1 MAPQVV
7 IDLSKEDGVDD
18 PPRKTQPPRSNGPN
32 PSKSKVDRTNSG
44 VNELRPSYRSTSMD
58 RRQKRPTFGD
68 WSAPSS
74 RTAPKSQDSLSGSG
88 AKLSTK
94 QSSGY
99 GRQND
104 TTRASSKPSSRIID
118 ASSSSKKVNTVLG
131 TASERRKPSFST
143 AGLSNGVSPA
153 YSKPKGAAA
162 APIAGSRDPIGVS
175 DSPPNS
181 PRVGFKRPRA
191 EGELSTLE
199 RLKRPKLES
208 RVDLDA
214 GRRAA
219 YTNIADLSLQ
229 RREGQRPNAF
239 ESLRTRKAAPS
250 APRQNAPYR
259 SKTTSSVIDLLSDE
273 DGEDGAVEELL
284 PSKLKFDAESSSKA
298 DHEPMKH
305 STSSQRE
312 EISRIIREDQEIK
325 GNISDRELDASASR
339 TAARDSP
346 VQDQRS
352 GLPLETFKTSDTQEM
367 RHSREDLRKEQHSN
381 NKTRRID
388 ASSDD
393 EHSPI
398 SALAPRVPMSDEG
411 GFPTASGKLEKLKQA
426 STPPSLETR
435 PSTQL
440 VTETK
445 KRASEM
451 SINGAPFRERES
463 EPDRNLHSTARPV
476 FQQPKS
482 RATGSITRDSSES
495 LTNNQSGVRPSQKV
509 GGPKKSKAY
518 QNVLDRRGDEP
529 KQASLSDEEAANFV
543 KSQASSGIAQAA
555 SLSVQSKVTSSQK
568 DAAQQELHITDPPQR
583 RVPHDKE
590 SDTLALGPKAEIGS
604 RPGALV
610 ASIGN
615 TMKKA
620 NGGDAS
626 ETNDGAMERSKPANL
641 SNESESQVLPPLA
654 GKSDQA
660 FASLSS
666 AKQVEM
672 IVGRYMDEVRVENE
686 YWNKAWLRRARCSK
700 AKTQQSTDVS
710 AAKPY
715 SFAKLKPLPLIQ
727 ADKKSRSQ
735 GAVKLLVEKSVP
747 GGKPMKAP
755 FIVQPN
761 IIEPHDDM
769 PSYSHFVNIKSNFLA
784 PNVTTLQHWPYFGD
798 DFDYSEDAK
807 GLKEQYS
814 FDMDQRSTKL
824 LRLAQAQKYE
834 HYAEDALRELGI
846 GWSDILR
853 YLLEVSPNVGSDP
866 AAIEA
871 LKRRTESTSE
881 DFCRSHTRTAQ
892 VLSSLPAS
900 TPERLAKAALTC
912 HHFHN
917 LAWFSLWHIA
927 RRHQFKSLSGQQHAE
942 QTPLD
947 DATCRIC
954 FRFACPY
961 HGEIEELE
969 DSDEEADSDTKKA
982 ITTDIINPPAVNN
995 RKRVGFNPAPEGLPS
1010 SGIEPMSRKDP
1021 RNAPYWEKGFKHKAD
1036 ERGPFYPC
1044 HHPKQTCEGAQCS
1057 CFENMVPCEKT
1068 CSCSAECAR
1077 RFKGCSCSTE
1087 RLKKGQRLMC
1097 YEDERCVCYSLGRE
1111 CDPDLC
1117 GSCGVLEVLDPVNRE
1132 CEDLMQGRCRNA
1144 CIQFGRPAQTLL
1156 GQSGIHGFGLYA
1168 GQTIRQHDFV
1178 GEYKGE
1184 IITKEEAERRGAVYE
1199 KQQLS
1204 YLFTLNAFQEI
1215 DSTYFGNNIRFINHA
1230 GNGKNNLYPRIFMV
1244 NTVHRIALFA
1254 DKTIQ
1259 KGEELLFDYGPK
1271 FPDEQLGGKKAYQPR
1286 VRNSNMVHDFWEV
1299 EVERDAT
1306 GYRRA
1311 RKAAKPTGKGKARKT
1326 DEKSSKQ
1333 QRGPPPG
1340 AGGRP
1345 RKNASTEEADA
1356 QSLEPDDRLSA
1367 GDRLAAFNVAVEPVG
1382 EEMGFDAVNGADDE
1396 DEFEP
1401 ESSEDTNSEE
1411 QDEEEDEGPGP
1422 ARRSR
1427 RGRCLKV
1434 RRPRD

>member
-18 PPRKTQPPRSNGPN
+18 PPRKTQASRSNGLN
-32 PSKSKVDRTNSG
+32 PSKARVDRINSG
-44 VNELRPSYRSTSMD
+44 MNEMRPSYRSTSLD
-58 RRQKRPTFGD
+58 RRQKRPNFGD
-68 WSAPSS
+68 WF
-74 RTAPKSQDSLSGSG
+74 APKSHAAPNSQDRPSGSS

-99 GRQND
+99 GRQHD
-104 TTRASSKPSSRIID
+104 TDRASSHSNLRTVD
-118 ASSSSKKVNTVLG
+118 ASSSSGNVNTFLG
-131 TASERRKPSFST
+131 PASDRRKPSLPT
-143 AGLSNGVSPA
+143 ARSSNGVSPA
-153 YSKPKGAAA
+153 YAQPKGAAA
-162 APIAGSRDPIGVS
+162 APIGGSPNSIGVS
-175 DSPPNS
+175 NSPSNS
-181 PRVGFKRPRA
+181 PRVGFKRPHA
-191 EGELSTLE
+191 EGEVSTLE
-199 RLKRPKLES
+199 RLKRRKLES
-208 RVDLDA
+208 RADREA
-214 GRRAA
+214 GRRAGN
-219 YTNIADLSLQ
+219 TNITSSYLQ
-229 RREGQRPNAF
+229 RREGQRQNAF
-239 ESLRTRKAAPS
+239 ESLGTRKAALS
-250 APRQNAPYR
+250 TPRQNAPHR
-259 SKTTSSVIDLLSDE
+259 SKIPSSVIDLLSDE
-273 DGEDGAVEELL
+273 EGENGAGEDLL
-284 PSKLKFDAESSSKA
+284 LSKPKLHAESSSKA
-298 DHEPMKH
+298 DNGSMKN
-305 STSSQRE
+305 SKSSLHTG
-312 EISRIIREDQEIK
+312 IVKEDQK
-325 GNISDRELDASASR
+325 STRNGLDASASQ
-339 TAARDSP
+339 TATVARDSP
-346 VQDQRS
+346 IQDQRS
-352 GLPLETFKTSDTQEM
+352 GLPLETLKTSDIREV
-367 RHSREDLRKEQHSN
+367 RHNRANSRKEQLN
-381 NKTRRID
+381 NDVTRRNN
-388 ASSDD
+388 AFSDD
-393 EHSPI
+393 NHYSI
-398 SALAPRVPMSDEG
+398 NALASR
-411 GFPTASGKLEKLKQA
+411 ASTSNEDGLPAASTKLEKLQQA
-426 STPPSLETR
+426 PTPRTLEAR
-435 PSTQL
+435 ESTQS
-440 VTETK
+440 VTEPN
-445 KRASEM
+445 KRASEK
-451 SINGAPFRERES
+451 SGNGAAFGGKGS
-463 EPDRNLHSTARPV
+463 EPDRNSNFTARPV
-476 FQQPKS
+476 SQQPKS
-482 RATGSITRDSSES
+482 QVTGLVTRDSSES
-495 LTNNQSGVRPSQKV
+495 LTNNQSEDRPSQKS
-509 GGPKKSKAY
+509 GGRNKKTREV
-518 QNVLDRRGDEP
+518 VLDPREEEP
-529 KQASLSDEEAANFV
+529 KPASRSDEEASNIPN
-543 KSQASSGIAQAA
+543 SQASSGTARAA
-555 SLSVQSKVTSSQK
+555 SLSAQSKATSSRK
-568 DAAQQELHITDPPQR
+568 NAAQEELHNTGSLQKP
-583 RVPHDKE
+583 VAHDKK
-590 SDTLALGPKAEIGS
+590 SDTLTLHPEAEIGS
-604 RPGALV
+604 RPKAPLAV
-610 ASIGN
+610 IGN
-615 TMKKA
+615 TVKKA

-626 ETNDGAMERSKPANL
+626 EADDGAMERSKSANL
-641 SNESESQVLPPLA
+641 SNGGESQVLPPLV

-666 AKQVEM
+666 AKQVEI

-700 AKTQQSTDVS
+700 AIIQQSADVS

-727 ADKKSRSQ
+727 AVKKSRSQ

-747 GGKPMKAP
+747 GGKPMKVP

-834 HYAEDALRELGI
+834 QYAEDALRELGI

-853 YLLEVSPNVGSDP
+853 YLLEASPDVGSDP
-866 AAIEA
+866 AAVKA
-871 LKRRTESTSE
+871 LKGRSESTSE
-881 DFCRSHTRTAQ
+881 DFCRAHTRTAQ
-892 VLSSLPAS
+892 VLSSLPTS

-912 HHFHN
+912 YHFHN

-927 RRHQFKSLSGQQHAE
+927 RKHQFKSLPEKQHGE
-942 QTPLD
+942 DTPLN

-954 FRFACPY
+954 LRFACPY

-995 RKRVGFNPAPEGLPS
+995 RKRVGFNPAPDDAS
-1010 SGIEPMSRKDP
+1010 SAVIEPLSRKDP
-1021 RNAPYWEKGFKHKAD
+1021 RQASYWEKGYKHKAD

-1044 HHPKQTCEGAQCS
+1044 HHPGQTCESAECS

-1068 CSCSAECAR
+1068 CSCSTDCAR

-1132 CEDLMQGRCRNA
+1132 REDPMHGRCRNA
-1144 CIQFGRPAQTLL
+1144 CIQFGRPGRTLL

-1204 YLFTLNAFQEI
+1204 YLFTLNAVQEI

-1311 RKAAKPTGKGKARKT
+1311 RKAAKPAGKGKARKT
-1326 DEKSSKQ
+1326 DAGAVEKAQKQ
-1333 QRGPPPG
+1333 HRGPLSG

-1345 RKNASTEEADA
+1345 RKNASIEEADA
-1356 QSLEPDDRLSA
+1356 QSLEPDERLSA
-1367 GDRLAAFNVAVEPVG
+1367 GDRLAAFNVAFEPAG
-1382 EEMGFDAVNGADDE
+1382 EEMGLDTINGADDE

-1401 ESSEDTNSEE
+1401 ESSGDSNSEDDDE
-1411 QDEEEDEGPGP
+1411 QDDEEPGP

-1427 RGRCLKV
+1427 RGRPLKA

>member
-18 PPRKTQPPRSNGPN
+18 PPRKTQASRSNGLN
-32 PSKSKVDRTNSG
+32 PSKARVDRINSG
-44 VNELRPSYRSTSMD
+44 MNEMRPSYRSTSLD
-58 RRQKRPTFGD
+58 RRQKRPNFGD
-68 WSAPSS
+68 WF
-74 RTAPKSQDSLSGSG
+74 APKSHAAPNSQDRPSGSS

-99 GRQND
+99 GRQHD
-104 TTRASSKPSSRIID
+104 TDRASSHSNLRTVD
-118 ASSSSKKVNTVLG
+118 ASSSSGNVNTFLG
-131 TASERRKPSFST
+131 PASDRRKPSLPT
-143 AGLSNGVSPA
+143 ARSSNGVSPA
-153 YSKPKGAAA
+153 YAQPKGAAA
-162 APIAGSRDPIGVS
+162 APIGGS
-175 DSPPNS
+175 PNS
-181 PRVGFKRPRA
+181 IG
-191 EGELSTLE
+191 
-199 RLKRPKLES
+199 
-208 RVDLDA
+208 
-214 GRRAA
+214 
-219 YTNIADLSLQ
+219 
-229 RREGQRPNAF
+229 
-239 ESLRTRKAAPS
+239 
-250 APRQNAPYR
+250 NAPHR
-259 SKTTSSVIDLLSDE
+259 SKIPSSVIDLLSDE
-273 DGEDGAVEELL
+273 EGENGAGEDLL
-284 PSKLKFDAESSSKA
+284 LSKPKLHAESSSKA
-298 DHEPMKH
+298 DNGSMKN
-305 STSSQRE
+305 SKSSLHTG
-312 EISRIIREDQEIK
+312 IVKEDQK
-325 GNISDRELDASASR
+325 STRNGLDASASQ
-339 TAARDSP
+339 TATVARDSP
-346 VQDQRS
+346 IQDQRS
-352 GLPLETFKTSDTQEM
+352 GLPLETLKTSDIREV
-367 RHSREDLRKEQHSN
+367 RHNRANSRKEQLN
-381 NKTRRID
+381 NDVTRRNN
-388 ASSDD
+388 AFSDD
-393 EHSPI
+393 NHYSI
-398 SALAPRVPMSDEG
+398 NALASR
-411 GFPTASGKLEKLKQA
+411 ASTSNEDGLPAASTKLEKLQQA
-426 STPPSLETR
+426 PTPRTLEAR
-435 PSTQL
+435 ESTQ
-440 VTETK
+440 
-445 KRASEM
+445 
-451 SINGAPFRERES
+451 
-463 EPDRNLHSTARPV
+463 
-476 FQQPKS
+476 
-482 RATGSITRDSSES
+482 SSED
-495 LTNNQSGVRPSQKV
+495 RPSQKS
-509 GGPKKSKAY
+509 GGRNKKTREV
-518 QNVLDRRGDEP
+518 VLDPREEEP
-529 KQASLSDEEAANFV
+529 KPASRSDEEASNIPN
-543 KSQASSGIAQAA
+543 SQASSGTARAA
-555 SLSVQSKVTSSQK
+555 SLSAQSKATSSRK
-568 DAAQQELHITDPPQR
+568 NAAQEELHNTGSLQKP
-583 RVPHDKE
+583 VAHDKK
-590 SDTLALGPKAEIGS
+590 SDTLTLHPEAEIGS
-604 RPGALV
+604 RPKAPLAV
-610 ASIGN
+610 IGN
-615 TMKKA
+615 TVKKA

-626 ETNDGAMERSKPANL
+626 EADDGAMERSKSANL
-641 SNESESQVLPPLA
+641 SNGGESQVLPPLV

-666 AKQVEM
+666 AKQVEI

-700 AKTQQSTDVS
+700 AIIQQSADVS

-727 ADKKSRSQ
+727 AVKKSRSQ

-747 GGKPMKAP
+747 GGKPMKVP

-834 HYAEDALRELGI
+834 QYAEDALRELGI

-853 YLLEVSPNVGSDP
+853 YLLEASPDVGSDP
-866 AAIEA
+866 AAVKA
-871 LKRRTESTSE
+871 LKGRSESTSE
-881 DFCRSHTRTAQ
+881 DFCRAHTRTAQ
-892 VLSSLPAS
+892 VLSSLPTS

-912 HHFHN
+912 YHFHN

-927 RRHQFKSLSGQQHAE
+927 RKHQFKSLPEKQHGE
-942 QTPLD
+942 DTPLN

-954 FRFACPY
+954 LRFACPY

-995 RKRVGFNPAPEGLPS
+995 RKRVGFNPAPDDAS
-1010 SGIEPMSRKDP
+1010 SAVIEPLSRKDP
-1021 RNAPYWEKGFKHKAD
+1021 RQASYWEKGYKHKAD

-1044 HHPKQTCEGAQCS
+1044 HHPGQTCESAECS

-1068 CSCSAECAR
+1068 CSCSTDCAR

-1132 CEDLMQGRCRNA
+1132 REDPMHGRCRNA
-1144 CIQFGRPAQTLL
+1144 CIQFGRPARTLL

-1204 YLFTLNAFQEI
+1204 YLFTLNAVQEI

-1311 RKAAKPTGKGKARKT
+1311 RKAAKPAGKGKARKT
-1326 DEKSSKQ
+1326 DAGAVEKAQKQ
-1333 QRGPPPG
+1333 HRGPLSG

-1345 RKNASTEEADA
+1345 RKNASIEEADA
-1356 QSLEPDDRLSA
+1356 QSLEPDERLSA
-1367 GDRLAAFNVAVEPVG
+1367 GDRLAAFNVAFEPAG
-1382 EEMGFDAVNGADDE
+1382 EEMGLDTINGADDE

-1401 ESSEDTNSEE
+1401 ESSGDSNSEDDDE
-1411 QDEEEDEGPGP
+1411 QDDEEPGP

-1427 RGRCLKV
+1427 RGRPLKA